1 MSKPASPPAS
11 AAAAGPSHRGLLS
24 IGGIVLVFVLFVALN
39 IVSNRTL
46 NNAQIDLTA
55 DKLYTL
61 SHGTK
66 AVLAKIGEPITLRF
80 YFSDTLGR
88 EIPSYAVYANRIRE
102 LLRQYRA
109 AGNGKIKLEIIDP
122 APFSDDEDR
131 AVAFGLQG
139 VPVSQGGDLVYFG
152 LAGSN
157 SADKDEIIAF
167 FQPDRERFLE
177 YDITKLVYNL
187 TVTKK
192 PAVGLL
198 STLAMQ
204 GEYGMGRPSQPWA
217 VYTQMSQFFDLRTLD
232 RDVTAIPDDIK
243 VLVLVHPQ
251 NLPEKTLYAID
262 QFVLRGGHALV
273 FVDPHAEGQMMR
285 PGVAAQTGL
294 TASNLKP
301 LFDAW
306 GLEMVA
312 GKVAGDRVAARRVNA
327 GDQTRVRA
335 VDYIAWLTL
344 RPNNFNTSDILTG
357 NLNVVQMASAGIL
370 KPKEGATTKLEPL
383 IETSPQ
389 SQEIDVESVKMQP
402 DPVSLLAGFKPS
414 NERYILAARVSGPA
428 KTAFPDGP
436 PPEKKDEKKEED
448 KDKPAAASA
457 PAEPAAPPAER
468 LTEAKQPINVIVI
481 ADTDMLEDRFWA
493 QTQDF
498 FGQTVVIPT
507 ASNGDFVVN
516 AIDNLMGSDELISL
530 RTRGQ
535 SARPFTMVQAIQQD
549 AELQFREKERQLTD
563 QLKETEK
570 KLSDLQGQGGAGGGT
585 DQAGRVILSKEQQ
598 DAIEQFRGQVVQIRR
613 QLRDVQH
620 ELRRN
625 IEDLG
630 LVLKFVNIWLIPI
643 LVGIAAIIV
652 GVLRVR
658 RRAPSRRAQTGDV
671 T

>member
-1 MSKPASPPAS
+1 MSKPASP
-11 AAAAGPSHRGLLS
+11 AAATAPGPSHRGLLS
-24 IGGIVLVFVLFVALN
+24 IGGIILVFVLFVAIN

-46 NNAQIDLTA
+46 NSAQIDLTA

-61 SHGTK
+61 SPGTK
-66 AVLAKIGEPITLRF
+66 AVLAKIGEPITVRF
-80 YFSDTLGR
+80 YFSDALGR

-109 AGNGKIKLEIIDP
+109 AANGKLKLEMIDP

-167 FQPDRERFLE
+167 FQPERERFLE

-192 PAVGLL
+192 PSVGLL
-198 STLAMQ
+198 STLPIQ
-204 GEYGMGRPSQPWA
+204 GDFQMGRPSQPWA
-217 VYTQMSQFFDLRTLD
+217 VYSQMSQFFDVKTLD
-232 RDVTAIPDDIK
+232 KDAAAIPDDIK

-251 NLPEKTLYAID
+251 NLPEKTQYAID

-273 FVDPHAEGQMMR
+273 FVDPNAEGQMLR
-285 PGVAAQTGL
+285 PGVAQQTGL
-294 TASNLKP
+294 TSSNPKK

-306 GLEMVA
+306 GIEMVPD
-312 GKVAGDRVAARRVNA
+312 KVAGDRVAARRVNA
-327 GDQTRVRA
+327 GDASRVRA

-357 NLNVVQMASAGIL
+357 NLSVIQMASAGIL
-370 KPKEGATTKLEPL
+370 KAKEGATTKLEPL

-389 SQEIDVESVKMQP
+389 SEQIDADKTKMQP
-402 DPVSLLAGFKPS
+402 DPVALLAQFKPS

-436 PPEKKDEKKEED
+436 PPEEKKDEKKD
-448 KDKPAAASA
+448 DASA
-457 PAEPAAPPAER
+457 GNAATPTAATPPAER

-498 FGQTVVIPT
+498 FGQTIVVPT
-507 ASNGDFVVN
+507 ASNGDFIVN

-535 SARPFTMVQAIQQD
+535 SARPFTLVQAIQQD

-585 DQAGRVILSKEQQ
+585 DQAGKVILSKEQQ
-598 DAIEQFRGQVVQIRR
+598 EAIEQFRGQVVQIRR

-630 LVLKFVNIWLIPI
+630 LVLKFVNIWLVPI
-643 LVGIAAIIV
+643 LVGIAAIVV

-658 RRAPSRRAQTGDV
+658 RRAPSRRVQTGDV

>member
-1 MSKPASPPAS
+1 MRNTAPVSSTASTATL
-11 AAAAGPSHRGLLS
+11 HRGVLS
-24 IGGIVLVFVLFVALN
+24 AGGIFLVFVLFVAVN
-39 IVSNRTL
+39 IVSSRLFTF
-46 NNAQIDLTA
+46 AQIDLTA

-61 SHGTK
+61 SPGTK
-66 AVLAKIGEPITLRF
+66 SVLSKIGEPITLRF
-80 YFSDTLGR
+80 YFSDALGR
-88 EIPSYAVYANRIRE
+88 EIPTYATYATRIRE

-109 AGNGKIKLEIIDP
+109 AANGKIKLEMIDP
-122 APFSDDEDR
+122 KPFSDDEDR

-157 SADKDEIIAF
+157 TADKDEIIAF

-177 YDITKLVYNL
+177 YDITKLIYNL

-198 STLAMQ
+198 STLPMQ
-204 GEYGMGRPSQPWA
+204 GEFSGMGRPSQPWA
-217 VYTQMSQFFDLRTLD
+217 VYTQMSQFFDLRTID
-232 RDVTAIPDDIK
+232 REVASIPDDIK

-251 NLPEKTLYAID
+251 NLPDKTLYAID

-273 FVDPHAEGQMMR
+273 FVDPNAEGQMLR
-285 PGVAAQTGL
+285 PGMAQQTGL
-294 TASNLKP
+294 TSSSLKP
-301 LFDAW
+301 LFGAW
-306 GLEMVA
+306 GVDMVQ
-312 GKVAGDRVAARRVNA
+312 GKVAGDRLAARRVNA
-327 GDQTRVRA
+327 GDQSRVRA
-335 VDYIAWLTL
+335 VDYVAWLTL
-344 RPNNFNTSDILTG
+344 RPSNFNTSDILTSD
-357 NLNVVQMASAGIL
+357 LSVIQMASAGIL
-370 KPKEGATTKLEPL
+370 KAKDGATTKFEPL
-383 IETSPQ
+383 IQTSPQ
-389 SQEIDVESVKMQP
+389 SEEIDVDAVKMAP
-402 DPVSLLAGFKPS
+402 DPVKLLAEFKPS
-414 NERYILAARVSGPA
+414 NERYTLAARISGPA

-436 PPEKKDEKKEED
+436 PPEKKEDD
-448 KDKPAAASA
+448 KDKASGTTPPATPAA
-457 PAEPAAPPAER
+457 AAPPAER

-516 AIDNLMGSDELISL
+516 ATDNLLGSDDLIGL

-535 SARPFTMVQAIQQD
+535 SARPFTLVQDIQRD

-563 QLKETEK
+563 QLKDTEK
-570 KLSDLQGQGGAGGGT
+570 KLTDLQGQGGGAAEQGGK
-585 DQAGRVILSKEQQ
+585 VILSKEQQ
-598 DAIEQFRGQVVQIRR
+598 EAIDQFRVQVVQIRR

-643 LVGIAAIIV
+643 LVGIAAIVV

-658 RRAPSRRAQTGDV
+658 RRAPARRLQTGDV

>member
-1 MSKPASPPAS
+1 MSNPASPPAS
-11 AAAAGPSHRGLLS
+11 AATGPSHRGLLS

-39 IVSNRTL
+39 IVSNRALTST
-46 NNAQIDLTA
+46 QVDLTA

-61 SHGTK
+61 SPGTK
-66 AVLAKIGEPITLRF
+66 AVVAKVGEPVTLRF
-80 YFSDTLGR
+80 YFSDALGR
-88 EIPSYAVYANRIRE
+88 EIPSYAVYANRIGE

-109 AGNGKIKLEIIDP
+109 AGKGKIKLEMIDP

-157 SADKDEIIAF
+157 SADKDEIIPF

-198 STLAMQ
+198 STLPVQ
-204 GEYGMGRPSQPWA
+204 GDYAMGRPSQPWA

-232 RDVTAIPDDIK
+232 RDVAAIPDDIK

-251 NLPEKTLYAID
+251 NLPDKTLYAID

-273 FVDPHAEGQMMR
+273 FVDPHAEGQMLR

-301 LFDAW
+301 LFDAC
-306 GLEMVA
+306 GLELWPA
-312 GKVAGDRVAARRVNA
+312 KVSGDPAAARRVNA
-327 GDQTRVRA
+327 GDQSRVRA
-335 VDYIAWLTL
+335 VDYVAWLTL

-357 NLNVVQMASAGIL
+357 NLSVVQMASAGIL

-389 SQEIDVESVKMQP
+389 SQEIDVDSVKMQP
-402 DPVSLLAGFKPS
+402 DPVSLLAQFKPS
-414 NERYILAARVSGPA
+414 NERYVLAPRDSAPV

-436 PPEKKDEKKEED
+436 PPEQKDDD
-448 KDKPAAASA
+448 KDNPAAPNA
-457 PAEPAAPPAER
+457 PPTPAAPPAER
-468 LTEAKQPINVIVI
+468 LTEAKQPINII
-481 ADTDMLEDRFWA
+481 AIAATDLLEDRFWA

-498 FGQTVVIPT
+498 FGQTVVVPT
-507 ASNGDFVVN
+507 APNDDF
-516 AIDNLMGSDELISL
+516 
-530 RTRGQ
+530 
-535 SARPFTMVQAIQQD
+535 
-549 AELQFREKERQLTD
+549 
-563 QLKETEK
+563 
-570 KLSDLQGQGGAGGGT
+570 GG
-585 DQAGRVILSKEQQ
+585 
-598 DAIEQFRGQVVQIRR
+598 
-613 QLRDVQH
+613 
-620 ELRRN
+620 N
-625 IEDLG
+625 
-630 LVLKFVNIWLIPI
+630 
-643 LVGIAAIIV
+643 
-652 GVLRVR
+652 
-658 RRAPSRRAQTGDV
+658 
-671 T
+671 